1 MCYFDWIN
9 NPSMRFDLTDKHLKV
24 MFCSIEQRW
33 KECGKIPI
41 TNTSM
46 RHLLKVHA
54 EVDAQKVGDQTQYYN
69 INLRML
75 RIKGYS
81 FKKVRR
87 SQFLSEVHLR
97 DVHSKIVGYAMG
109 NNLNMQFNKQ
119 GIQNIY

>member
-1 MCYFDWIN
+1 
-9 NPSMRFDLTDKHLKV
+9 
-24 MFCSIEQRW
+24 
-33 KECGKIPI
+33 
-41 TNTSM
+41 M

-97 DVHSKIVGYAMG
+97 DVHSKIVGYALG
-109 NNLNMQFNKQ
+109 NNLNLQFNKQ
-119 GIQNIY
+119 GIQNIYQLISDGKIKVFGFKVSNNDMNSESDEVLLTDDS

>member
-1 MCYFDWIN
+1 
-9 NPSMRFDLTDKHLKV
+9 MRLDLTDKHLKI

-46 RHLLKVHA
+46 RNVLKVHA
-54 EVDAQKVGDQTQYYN
+54 ETSSLKVGDQTQYYN

-75 RIKGYS
+75 KIKGYS
-81 FKKVRR
+81 FKKMRR
-87 SQFLSEVHLR
+87 SQLIDQTFLK
-97 DVHSKIVGYAMG
+97 DVKSKIIGYSMG
-109 NNLNMQFNKQ
+109 EVQNFEFIKK